1 LFFGVDWTA
10 EERGGRTVHFDH
22 ELKRLGASML
32 LTDLR
37 RAIDPASIA
46 ADCGLTL
53 DQWQA
58 DLMRSTA
65 SRMLLLCARQT
76 GKSTVSALIALATAI
91 RQAGALVL
99 LVSPSQRQSGE
110 LFRTVMR
117 HLRSLVDV
125 PGITAESALRL
136 ELANGSRIVALP
148 GDEKTIRGF
157 AGAALIVLDEAAR
170 VEDGLIAA
178 VRPMLATS
186 GGSLIMLST
195 PFRKRGAFYAAWIG
209 DPSWHRVRVS
219 ADQCP
224 RISKEFLE
232 EELRELGA
240 QRFSEEYGLEFLEA
254 DDCVFPQPMI
264 DAAFTR

>member
-1 LFFGVDWTA
+1 V
-10 EERGGRTVHFDH
+10 
-22 ELKRLGASML
+22 
-32 LTDLR
+32 
-37 RAIDPASIA
+37 
-46 ADCGLTL
+46 
-53 DQWQA
+53 
-58 DLMRSTA
+58 
-65 SRMLLLCARQT
+65 LLLCARQT

-117 HLRSLVDV
+117 HLRSLVDA

-157 AGAALIVLDEAAR
+157 AGATLIVLDEAAR
-170 VEDGLIAA
+170 VEDDLIAA

-186 GGSLIMLST
+186 GGRLIMLST
-195 PFRKRGAFYAAWIG
+195 PFGKRGAFYEAWTG
-209 DPSWHRVRVS
+209 DPSWHRVRVP

-224 RISKEFLE
+224 RISKQFLE

-240 QRFSEEYGLEFLEA
+240 QRFSEEYGLEFLEPDEA
-254 DDCVFPQPMI
+254 VFPTAII
-264 DAAFTR
+264 DAAFTTEVLPLWN

>member
-1 LFFGVDWTA
+1 MWPARGR
-10 EERGGRTVHFDH
+10 ERRSAGRRKDNS
-22 ELKRLGASML
+22 RLCRCRP
-32 LTDLR
+32 DR
-37 RAIDPASIA
+37 
-46 ADCGLTL
+46 
-53 DQWQA
+53 
-58 DLMRSTA
+58 
-65 SRMLLLCARQT
+65 
-76 GKSTVSALIALATAI
+76 
-91 RQAGALVL
+91 
-99 LVSPSQRQSGE
+99 
-110 LFRTVMR
+110 
-117 HLRSLVDV
+117 
-125 PGITAESALRL
+125 
-136 ELANGSRIVALP
+136 
-148 GDEKTIRGF
+148 
-157 AGAALIVLDEAAR
+157 VLDEAAR

-264 DAAFTR
+264 DAAFTNEVKPLWT

>member
-1 LFFGVDWTA
+1 
-10 EERGGRTVHFDH
+10 
-22 ELKRLGASML
+22 
-32 LTDLR
+32 
-37 RAIDPASIA
+37 
-46 ADCGLTL
+46 
-53 DQWQA
+53 
-58 DLMRSTA
+58 MRSTA
-65 SRMLLLCARQT
+65 SRVLLLCARQT

-117 HLRSLVDV
+117 HLRSLVDA

-157 AGAALIVLDEAAR
+157 AGATLIVLDEAAR
-170 VEDGLIAA
+170 VEDDLIAA

-186 GGSLIMLST
+186 GGRLIMLST
-195 PFRKRGAFYAAWIG
+195 PFGKRGAFYEAWTG
-209 DPSWHRVRVS
+209 DPSWHRVRVP

-224 RISKEFLE
+224 RISKQFLE

-240 QRFSEEYGLEFLEA
+240 QRFSEEYGLEFLEPDEA
-254 DDCVFPQPMI
+254 VFPTAII
-264 DAAFTR
+264 DAAFTNEVLPLWN